1 MATNNTK
8 KSQTANQQSQ
18 SRGERMLMMDR
29 IRSAIREIIELFILL
44 FTLALLTTRNFVA
57 ALVFAVIWVFVTV
70 LCLLV
75 ITKP

>member
-1 MATNNTK
+1 LATNNTK